1 MMNSP
6 AIMRRKVPM
15 LDALYLTLQLAKV
28 AALVL
33 AAYAFTYLML
43 AI

>member
-1 MMNSP
+1 
-6 AIMRRKVPM
+6 M
-15 LDALYLTLQLAKV
+15 LNDTIYLALQLAKV

-33 AAYAFTYLML
+33 AAYVFTYFML

>member
-1 MMNSP
+1 MF
-6 AIMRRKVPM
+6 
-15 LDALYLTLQLAKV
+15 DTYLYLALQLAKV

-33 AAYAFTYLML
+33 AAYAFTYAML

>member
-1 MMNSP
+1 
-6 AIMRRKVPM
+6 M
-15 LDALYLTLQLAKV
+15 LTDTLNLALQLAKV

-33 AAYAFTYLML
+33 AAYAFTYVML

>member
-1 MMNSP
+1 
-6 AIMRRKVPM
+6 M
-15 LDALYLTLQLAKV
+15 LTDTLYLALQLAKV

-33 AAYAFTYLML
+33 AAYAFTYVML